1 MKRSSD
7 LLVSN
12 LISAVMSPCGAV
24 VGWCKWA
31 ARGGGGGQG
40 VKKSLS
46 PFLHCQ
52 TVTLCSVKTGKSC
65 DISQSRHITPPPS
78 PPTHPLTPSHTHTR
92 RSNTHIKSFCN
103 REKCCD
109 SFSDCKEKK
118 KNCAAS
124 KHTAN
129 VISLEPRRK
138 QRHCK
143 SKQVSLC
150 VSLPWVVP
158 LPGPSPPPLAAAA
171 GSHVSGPHGTGADHL
186 PAFTQ
191 CWCSGG
197 LSPGRQGSSQ
207 V

>member
-31 ARGGGGGQG
+31 ARGGRGW
-40 VKKSLS
+40 KKSFTIS
-46 PFLHCQ
+46 
-52 TVTLCSVKTGKSC
+52 TLPNSHTLQCK
-65 DISQSRHITPPPS
+65 DWEIMWQSRHITPPPS

-109 SFSDCKEKK
+109 SFSDCKEKKK